1 MTWLSEEVVV
11 VNSDPKLEKKVTRL
25 EEFNKKLLTALFG
38 DSKFEGLTTEERIER
53 AKRLLAE
60 EEPEL
65 EDNSDNQTATSN

>member
-11 VNSDPKLEKKVTRL
+11 VNSDPKLEKRVTRL